1 LSKKII
7 KKELFLTLTY
17 IDVMNGTKLTDYES
31 RGILKND
38 LDLLIKENGGD
49 YRQNKTADIVIAGVH
64 SK

>member
-1 LSKKII
+1 
-7 KKELFLTLTY
+7 
-17 IDVMNGTKLTDYES
+17 MNGTKLTDYEP

-38 LDLLIKENGGD
+38 LDLLIKENGGE